1 MSISG
6 LTKCAAICLPLLITA
21 PVMAQEKITWGHTYE
36 IGTVYHQAAMRSAE
50 AFEKATDGRYKID
63 VFPASQLGN
72 ETSLN
77 EGLSLGTVDI
87 VYSGPTFMSQYYGPI
102 VVTAYPFALR
112 DFNHWKAYSHSKL
125 FKELS
130 DGYQD
135 GTGNHIASI
144 TYFGTRHVT
153 ANKAILTPQDMKNLK
168 IRTPN
173 TPAYQWFP
181 IAAGANATPIS
192 FSEVYLALQQGVV
205 DAQENPLPVI
215 QSKKFYEVQS
225 NINLTGHIT
234 NSQITLVSQP
244 LIDRLGDDY
253 PKLEA
258 ILKENAVWAS
268 DQIFSKEKELATWF
282 RNQGIKVNTVDRA
295 PFIDLMKDYLDTQKF
310 PFSKDIYN
318 RLQAIQG

>member
-1 MSISG
+1 MNKSKVA
-6 LTKCAAICLPLLITA
+6 KCIVASLSVALASSVNAKET
-21 PVMAQEKITWGHTYE
+21 ITWGHTYE
-36 IGTVYHQAAMRSAE
+36 VGTVYHQAAVRSAE
-50 AFEKATDGRYKID
+50 AFEKATDGRYSID

-87 VYSGPTFMSQYYGPI
+87 VYSGPTFMSQYYSPI
-102 VVTAYPFALR
+102 VVSAYPFALR
-112 DFNHWKAYSHSKL
+112 DYEHWKAYASSDL
-125 FKELS
+125 FKDLS
-130 DGYQD
+130 QGYQD
-135 GTGNHIASI
+135 ATGNHIASI

-153 ANKAILTPQDMKNLK
+153 ANKAILKPEDMVNLK

-181 IAAGANATPIS
+181 KAAGANATPIS

-244 LIDRLGDDY
+244 MIDRLGDDY

-258 ILKENAVWAS
+258 ILKENAAWAS
-268 DQIFSKEKELATWF
+268 DQIFAKEQELVSWF
-282 RNQGIKVNTVDRA
+282 EEQGIKVNPVDRA
-295 PFIDLMKDYLDTQKF
+295 PFIELMKGYLSTQKF
-310 PFSKDIYN
+310 PFSKNDYD
-318 RLQAIQG
+318 RLQAIKG